1 MKILNKQINFFDLI
15 RYSYLLIFISVFAM
29 TITNYKSNVILYIIY
44 SLVVL
49 YCLLLSSKRQTK
61 IFIFFLF
68 FFLFFG
74 LWFKLSINS
83 FTNFKYLANTGNF
96 FKSNYVFDIN
106 DLDVV
111 VQISMFSFLFF
122 YLPLIIPNAKKK
134 IFQFKNQ
141 EKNILSF
148 YFKNEKY
155 LLIFISIIL
164 ITIPIIN
171 IIFSFYQKGQVPEK
185 KNIYFFFN
193 FWINYFA
200 PCLISYL
207 IYLSFRNN
215 NYKFF
220 FIILI
225 EPTLS
230 AISAFSRWVM
240 LIYYVYFIGFIKS
253 QIIFK
258 KKYIYL
264 FLIGSIIFT
273 IISNL
278 NVYQSRENRFKKA
291 AEEYST
297 LLENKKVHE
306 IKINNYFKDIL
317 FNRFLGVDGI
327 MAVITSNNQS
337 FKNLSMSFKSEDIFK
352 NSSFYEKKYLFIS
365 SNDNEAFLKKNITS
379 QNSPGIIAYLLFSGS
394 HVFLYTVIFILSFV
408 LLKLENVLNILF
420 KNKIFISVIMFH
432 LVYKIFHFG
441 FSPSNSYKFLIGIS
455 ICIISPIL
463 VNKLLGS
470 FSWKKLK

>member
-1 MKILNKQINFFDLI
+1 MKILNKQINFLNLI
-15 RYSYLLIFISVFAM
+15 RYSYLLIFITVFVM
-29 TITNYKSNVILYIIY
+29 TITNYKSNIILYIIY
-44 SLVVL
+44 SSIVL

-61 IFIFFLF
+61 IFIFFVF

-83 FTNFKYLANTGNF
+83 FTNFKYLRNTGNF
-96 FKSNYVFDIN
+96 FKSNYVFDTN
-106 DLDVV
+106 NLDVV

-122 YLPLIIPNAKKK
+122 FLPLLIPRIKKK
-134 IFQFKNQ
+134 IFKFSNQ

-148 YFKNEKY
+148 YLNYEKY
-155 LLIFISIIL
+155 LLIFLSVIL
-164 ITIPIIN
+164 IIIPILN
-171 IIFSFYQKGQVPEK
+171 IIFNFYQKGQIPEK
-185 KNIYFFFN
+185 KNIYFFYN

-200 PCLISYL
+200 PCLLSYL
-207 IYLSFRNN
+207 IYFSCKNN

-230 AISAFSRWVM
+230 AISAFSRWVI

-258 KKYIYL
+258 KKYVLL

-278 NVYQSRENRFKKA
+278 NVYQSRENRFKQA
-291 AEEYST
+291 AIEFSVY
-297 LLENKKVHE
+297 LENNKNHE
-306 IKINNYFKDIL
+306 IKFNHYIKNII
-317 FNRFLGVDGI
+317 FNRFLGTDGI

-337 FKNLSMSFKSEDIFK
+337 FKNLSMSLKSDDIFNK
-352 NSSFYEKKYLFIS
+352 SSFYEKNYLFIS
-365 SNDNEAFLKKNITS
+365 SNDNKAFFKKNIIS
-379 QNSPGIIAYLLFSGS
+379 QNSPGIIAFLLFSGS
-394 HVFLYTVIFILSFV
+394 QTFLYTLIFLISFV
-408 LLKLENVLNILF
+408 LLKLENILNILF

-463 VNKLLGS
+463 INKLLG
-470 FSWKKLK
+470 FLTWKKLK